1 MGIEINI
8 SSVLKDFGSTNA
20 WGHCTSCDCFTP
32 VGQPMVDS
40 DGSTNV
46 EFGVRNAVH
55 GYANGGVLWL
65 LKIAPER
72 LKLV

>member
-1 MGIEINI
+1 
-8 SSVLKDFGSTNA
+8 
-20 WGHCTSCDCFTP
+20 
-32 VGQPMVDS
+32 MVDS

-46 EFGVRNAVH
+46 EYGVRNAVH